1 VAWLLARLLIVVGE
15 FLITL
20 PTLPEDNDPCERRF
34 LDSATIDSC
43 RASAQKEN
51 APVPP
56 GLERSRVEDVSPG
69 FKYLLKKEIPPVPP
83 ENEASLRILTS
94 LDKRSGRRK
103 AMMSHK
109 RLMSLLVLLGVLP
122 TVGLA
127 QSPVPLNFGNNFF
140 VTGDYV
146 VAGAY
151 GMATTFKTLPNGVTY
166 AVGMISVP
174 DGNQGIQG
182 AKQVPPGGQVVA
194 ALLYWQ
200 TVEKLGVT
208 SGGPGSGK
216 NGYFGPLSNGPAAPG
231 YAISGTDLTTTSPV
245 AWSSGGCSGSS
256 QGGKVVRTYRADVAG
271 ALPVDAGG
279 NAIANTSFQVWLPSV
294 GAQAPLTLGATLI
307 VIYRIP
313 SGAGGPNIPLNS
325 IVIYEGVYGQTNAQG
340 VMTQQM
346 QGFYDAAP
354 NAVSRL
360 THIVGSGQS
369 NKLETVYLSSG
380 ANSFSPLP
388 SLYGNQP
395 AFPGSYGNWDNPTW
409 TFTDAE
415 TNPIKVDSGYATTQ
429 VVPASSNSGCVSWGA
444 VILSTTVKNSDFD
457 GILDSWKTDHGY
469 CDASINNGVCSKGS
483 STDPGWVDLAGA
495 APGQKDIFLQYDY
508 MCSKVQ
514 GPASSP
520 NSCAVGG
527 VKNDYSFDPRLA
539 VDPADHHDA
548 VKKVV
553 DAFGNHNIVLHAIPG
568 NAIAEN
574 QSAVTCSDSKQTGAT
589 CPFPNQLGTVGFR
602 EGLTYIKNQN
612 IDPTSGLLCQPGT
625 AGCGPVPVFQHGKK
639 DSYHY
644 ALFSHG
650 VGLPSWFLSDPTTL
664 TSVVQSGNTVTF
676 TTPTPHGILPTPGD
690 TVCPALGRVTVI
702 FAISNPNLNGTYC
715 VQSVTTVSPYTFTIN
730 VSGSATTSYTSQ
742 TDPNLAVANG
752 QVTSMSGFSD
762 VGGQNSVI
770 SLGYGGWGP
779 PSVPTSDGN
788 TWQVKAGTFMHE
800 LGHTLGLTHGG
811 TFYNNLGSNNYAPT
825 FEPNCKPNVQTSM
838 SYLFQVDLLAKP
850 HQFDSLGQPIMV
862 VDYSEQALPTLS
874 ESSPQEGGLSTADYA
889 NTSWYQLTSLAGGTP
904 VGAHC
909 DGTPLGA
916 NESYSYVSDLVNNFF
931 WSNTNPPGITG
942 NDINFNGSSSDVLQG
957 HDEWRGTEA
966 NTGVSPGVD
975 LQQISAV
982 GTITTIGLGG
992 EAGALRPAGGGGA
1005 LHPAG
1010 GGGALRP
1017 AGGGGALRPAGGGG
1031 LNGDITHQT
1040 ANSYARPPRNL
1051 TIVQE
1056 ETSPRLIDLSW
1067 IAPTFGQAV
1076 QYKIYRSA
1084 AGGAFTLV
1092 TSVSGS
1098 LTTYQ
1103 DAVSCNTG
1111 GYTYKVATVVNN
1123 DAGQPLESV
1132 PSNIVPKATEPLLT
1146 GCYTVTNFS
1155 SPANASGN
1163 STVPITWT
1171 LTDDL
1176 WIASGTGWANAITS
1190 NPVTRPAANTL
1201 VAIGPLPKSCKTVG
1215 RTTLLLKGSSQS
1227 GSGTFTNTVN
1237 QFTFTW
1243 NTKGFCSGSY
1253 TFELDLDSAQ
1263 TQTTTTP
1270 LVLK

>member
-1 VAWLLARLLIVVGE
+1 
-15 FLITL
+15 
-20 PTLPEDNDPCERRF
+20 
-34 LDSATIDSC
+34 
-43 RASAQKEN
+43 
-51 APVPP
+51 
-56 GLERSRVEDVSPG
+56 
-69 FKYLLKKEIPPVPP
+69 
-83 ENEASLRILTS
+83 
-94 LDKRSGRRK
+94 
-103 AMMSHK
+103 
-109 RLMSLLVLLGVLP
+109 
-122 TVGLA
+122 
-127 QSPVPLNFGNNFF
+127 
-140 VTGDYV
+140 
-146 VAGAY
+146 
-151 GMATTFKTLPNGVTY
+151 
-166 AVGMISVP
+166 
-174 DGNQGIQG
+174 
-182 AKQVPPGGQVVA
+182 
-194 ALLYWQ
+194 
-200 TVEKLGVT
+200 
-208 SGGPGSGK
+208 
-216 NGYFGPLSNGPAAPG
+216 
-231 YAISGTDLTTTSPV
+231 
-245 AWSSGGCSGSS
+245 
-256 QGGKVVRTYRADVAG
+256 
-271 ALPVDAGG
+271 
-279 NAIANTSFQVWLPSV
+279 
-294 GAQAPLTLGATLI
+294 
-307 VIYRIP
+307 
-313 SGAGGPNIPLNS
+313 
-325 IVIYEGVYGQTNAQG
+325 
-340 VMTQQM
+340 MTQQL

-369 NKLETVYLSSG
+369 NKFETVYLGSG
-380 ANSFSPLP
+380 TNSFSPLP
-388 SLYGNQP
+388 SLYVNQP

-409 TFTDAE
+409 AFPGTNLP
-415 TNPIKVDSGYATTQ
+415 NPIQEKSSYATTQ

-444 VILSTTVKNSDFD
+444 VIVSTTVENTDND
-457 GILDSWKTDHGY
+457 GILDSWKADQGY
-469 CDASINNGVCSKGS
+469 CDASVNNGACTKG
-483 STDPGWVDLAGA
+483 DPAWVDLTGA
-495 APGQKDIFLQYDY
+495 LRGHKDIFLQYDY

-514 GPASSP
+514 GPASSA

-539 VDPADHHDA
+539 VDPADNHDA

-553 DAFGNHNIVLHAIPG
+553 DAFDNQNIVLHAIPG

-574 QSAVTCSDSKQTGAT
+574 QIAVTCSDSRQTGAT

-612 IDPTSGLLCQPGT
+612 IDSASGVLCQPGT

-650 VGLPSWFLSDPTTL
+650 VGLPNWFLSDPTTL
-664 TSVVQSGNTVTF
+664 KSVVQSGNTVTF
-676 TTPTPHGILPTPGD
+676 TTPTPHGILPIPGD
-690 TVCPALGRVTVI
+690 TACPALGRVTVI

-730 VSGSATTSYTSQ
+730 VSGTATATYTSK
-742 TDPNLAVANG
+742 TDPNLSVANG

-779 PSVPTSDGN
+779 PNVPTSDGN

-811 TFYNNLGSNNYAPT
+811 AFYNKLGSSDYTPT

-838 SYLFQVDLLAKP
+838 SYLFQVDLLEKP
-850 HQFDSLGQPIMV
+850 NQFNSLGQPLMV
-862 VDYSEQALPTLS
+862 VDYSEQALPTLT
-874 ESSPQEGGLSTADYA
+874 ESSPQTGGLNDALYA
-889 NTSWYQLTSLAGGTP
+889 KTSWYQLTSFAGGTP

-909 DGTPLGA
+909 DGTPRSQ
-916 NESYSYVSDLVNNFF
+916 NEQMSYVSDLVNNFF
-931 WSNTNPPGITG
+931 WSTSNPPGITG
-942 NDINFNGSSSDVLQG
+942 NDINFNGSPIDVLQG
-957 HDEWRGTEA
+957 HDEWGGTEA
-966 NTGVSPGVD
+966 GNGVSPGVD

-1051 TIVQE
+1051 TIVRE
-1056 ETSPRLIDLSW
+1056 EASPRFIDLSW
-1067 IAPTFGQAV
+1067 FAPTFGQVV

-1084 AGGAFTLV
+1084 AGGTFTLV

-1098 LTTYQ
+1098 QTTYH
-1103 DAVSCNTG
+1103 DTVNCNTA
-1111 GYTYKVATVVNN
+1111 GYRYRVATVVNN

-1132 PSNIVPKATEPLLT
+1132 PSNIVPGTTEPLLT

-1163 STVPITWT
+1163 NTVPITWT

-1176 WIASGTGWANAITS
+1176 WITSGTGWANAITG

-1201 VAIGPLPKSCKTVG
+1201 VAIGPLAKSCKTVG
-1215 RTTLLLKGSSQS
+1215 RITLLLNGIAQN
-1227 GSGTFTNTVN
+1227 GAGTFTNNNTN
-1237 QFTFTW
+1237 NFTFTW
-1243 NTKGFCSGSY
+1243 TTKGFCSGSY

-1263 TQTTTTP
+1263 TKTTTTP